1 MNSIA
6 RNSPMSGELNV
17 ISFKRAMICWFE
29 VGVAW
34 RSSGDRY
41 CDTALNQMPTGEFS
55 NGMNE
60 NNLSTALRC
69 VSGRLP
75 PWFHRV
81 PEIGE
86 PPARPLGTAAGESV
100 RKHDRVHRTGRSA
113 LTFTGQP

>member
-6 RNSPMSGELNV
+6 RNSPLSGELHV
-17 ISFKRAMICWFE
+17 VEPDAYRRIFE
-29 VGVAW
+29 
-34 RSSGDRY
+34 R
-41 CDTALNQMPTGEFS
+41 L
-55 NGMNE
+55 NE

-75 PWFHRV
+75 PWLDRV

-113 LTFTGQP
+113 LTFTGQPTRVFCSS